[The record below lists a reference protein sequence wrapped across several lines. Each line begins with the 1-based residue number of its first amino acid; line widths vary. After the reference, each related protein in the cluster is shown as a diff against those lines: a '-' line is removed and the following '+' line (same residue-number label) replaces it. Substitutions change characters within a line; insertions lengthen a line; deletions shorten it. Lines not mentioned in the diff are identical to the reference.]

1 MSNKCSSKCWWRCGI
16 PSLEHIDPSV
26 QQQLF
31 SKPFWFLEQDCDSEC
46 YCTTDDNLNEDCEIG
61 QIKYGNCLD
70 YTQWNTTS
78 YHEPCKDLSPPQTE
92 CGDGCCDTYN
102 GSKICCNNQCVLSD
116 KCCGNKVLGLDE
128 ECCDDKIVKKCR
140 RFETGNSENNTILN
154 NKPCTGGDP
163 CGDKKCGCD
172 DGQTCCEDKE
182 GIKECVDKEMC
193 CGGELVP
200 EGRICCGGKICGPN
214 NNDDYR
220 CVNDKCCRINKAGFK
235 IKDGIRSEFCCEGS
249 LIACGDDCCKRELCV
264 DGTCLSCGPEEY
276 RQLPP
281 ICKPFTYLCLEKG
294 HTLCGCDQCPPTGT
308 CYTVPPSKGAILGK
322 ICCAKGKRPGQNNE
336 EVEWTCCSPM
346 RAAPRPGGIPRC
358 CPQGTKGC
366 SDGECRQR
374 CQECGTTIPP
384 IVRPQSCE
392 TYQRCCAGSSCYDP
406 KEQKCCFGGSGLSHI
421 CPIGK
426 FCCGKGACCGAG
438 EVCCGPGDDIPGLKC
453 LNITEFKCCVPFG
466 PCPIKTTCCGPNCCQ
481 RTQRCINGQCIGPGD
496 NPVIPPNA

>member
-1 MSNKCSSKCWWRCGI
+1 MSNNCNSKCWWRCGI

-193 CGGELVP
+193 CGGQLVP
-200 EGRICCGGKICGPN
+200 EGRICCGGKICGAN
-214 NNDDYR
+214 NNDDYE
-220 CVNDKCCRINKAGFK
+220 CINDKCCRFDKVAAG
-235 IKDGIRSEFCCEGS
+235 GTVCCEGGKKPCGGRCCS
-249 LIACGDDCCKRELCV
+249 PNKCFNETCLDCDVSRSYVLPPACGGARV
-264 DGTCLSCGPEEY
+264 CL
-276 RQLPP
+276 
-281 ICKPFTYLCLEKG
+281 KKA
-294 HTLCGCDQCPPTGT
+294 HTVCGCYQCSPNET
-308 CYTVPPSKGAILGK
+308 CHKLATPGGGLCCPKGQI
-322 ICCAKGKRPGQNNE
+322 PGSDGDNR
-336 EVEWTCCSPM
+336 VWTCCSPM
-346 RAAPRPGGIPRC
+346 RAAPAIGETPPKC
-358 CPQGTKGC
+358 CPIGTRGC
-366 SDGECRQR
+366 SDGKCRQR
-374 CQECGTTIPP
+374 CQECGAAKGPGIT
-384 IVRPQSCE
+384 VESCE
-392 TYQRCCAGSSCYDP
+392 TNERCCAGASCYNP
-406 KEQKCCFGGSGLSHI
+406 KEQKCCFGRSGLSHI

-426 FCCGKGACCGAG
+426 FCCGGGACCGAG
-438 EVCCGPGDDIPGLKC
+438 EVCCGPGNDISGLKC
-453 LNITEFKCCVPFG
+453 LDVTEFKCCVPFG
-466 PCPIKTTCCGPNCCQ
+466 PCPINTTCCGPNCCT
-481 RTQRCINGQCIGPGD
+481 RTQRCINGQCFGPGD